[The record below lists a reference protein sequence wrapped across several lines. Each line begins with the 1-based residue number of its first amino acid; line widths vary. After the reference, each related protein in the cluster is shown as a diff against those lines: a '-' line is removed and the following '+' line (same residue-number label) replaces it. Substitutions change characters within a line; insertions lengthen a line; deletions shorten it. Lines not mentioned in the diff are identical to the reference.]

1 MKILMDPDYGKALFW
16 DESGCNIGGYE
27 CLYIEEK
34 DNEAIVDLSGIKGLK
49 NWFWEWHHESL
60 YLTHHWT
67 DSEWKEWWKRGLKL
81 AKEVKVLIP
90 ENVDL
95 LYFSIQEPIWKARP
109 EESNDG
115 GLFNY
120 GEPIMITK

>member
-67 DSEWKEWWKRGLKL
+67 DAEWKEWWKRGLKL

-95 LYFSIQEPIWKARP
+95 LYFPFNNLYGKQDLKNQMMEDFSIMENR
-109 EESNDG
+109 
-115 GLFNY
+115 
-120 GEPIMITK
+120 

>member
-1 MKILMDPDYGKALFW
+1 M
-16 DESGCNIGGYE
+16 
-27 CLYIEEK
+27 
-34 DNEAIVDLSGIKGLK
+34 LK
-49 NWFWEWHHESL
+49 VNH
-60 YLTHHWT
+60 YQQLTKVLPT
-67 DSEWKEWWKRGLKL
+67 KL
-81 AKEVKVLIP
+81 TIRPKEVKVLIP